1 MMKLTAMAP
10 RRSFLLMHCKYHSR
24 VMVQVVSATLLQPLD
39 PGVPSGSGATEEAI
53 GLELLLFNLTILRDR
68 RVKARTE

>member
-1 MMKLTAMAP
+1 
-10 RRSFLLMHCKYHSR
+10 MHCKYHSR

-53 GLELLLFNLTILRDR
+53 GLELLLFNFNDTSRQAGKGKDR
-68 RVKARTE
+68 IDLA